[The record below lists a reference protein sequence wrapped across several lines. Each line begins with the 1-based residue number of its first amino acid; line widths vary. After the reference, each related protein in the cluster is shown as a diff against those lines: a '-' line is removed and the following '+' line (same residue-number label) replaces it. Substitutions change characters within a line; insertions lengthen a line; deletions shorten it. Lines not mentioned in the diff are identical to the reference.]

1 MRFLE
6 VESEQPGVCPA
17 PGEAADPLAPSRPAV
32 PTGRGFTSDDR
43 EECVVVS
50 TAPGLTVN
58 RFERVTVLEDEA
70 QEGWVVRVVFQD
82 ADAEKF
88 AELTGTVTDRPPP
101 TNALA
106 IVQGENRLL
115 AKVAVL
121 DRLTGGDAVIATRLG
136 RDEAHFLANVLGAE

>member
-1 MRFLE
+1 MGGKGG
-6 VESEQPGVCPA
+6 VPG
-17 PGEAADPLAPSRPAV
+17 
-32 PTGRGFTSDDR
+32 
-43 EECVVVS
+43 
-50 TAPGLTVN
+50 
-58 RFERVTVLEDEA
+58 
-70 QEGWVVRVVFQD
+70 
-82 ADAEKF
+82 F

-136 RDEAHFLANVLGAE
+136 RNEARFLANVLGAE